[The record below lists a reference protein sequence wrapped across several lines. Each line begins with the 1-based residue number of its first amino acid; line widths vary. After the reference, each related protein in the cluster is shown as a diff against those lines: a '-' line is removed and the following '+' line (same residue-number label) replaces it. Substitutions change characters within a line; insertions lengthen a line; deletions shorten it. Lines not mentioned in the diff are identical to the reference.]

1 MRGILIDPGCAP
13 EIRKLPNTA
22 QGLNAFLGG
31 EVQIYRFGQ
40 RLCGAGLH
48 PPGATGYA
56 QPALH

>member
-22 QGLNAFLGG
+22 QGLNAFLDLPL
-31 EVQIYRFGQ
+31 RQ
-40 RLCGAGLH
+40 RLCGAGLR